1 MSDLTRIGGDESL
14 ARIFIPPLMRGLTN
28 GVDAVDVEA
37 GTVRQAIAQLEDRYP
52 GTRRLLCEGD
62 DLKPGLTV
70 AVDGN
75 ISGLGLLAKLK
86 PDSEVHFLPAIG
98 GG

>member
-1 MSDLTRIGGDESL
+1 MP
-14 ARIFIPPLMRGLTN
+14 RIFIPPLLRPLT

-37 GTVRQAIAQLEDRYP
+37 ANVRQAIERLEEQFP
-52 GTRRLLCEGD
+52 GVRARLCDGD
-62 DLKPGLTV
+62 GLKPGLTV
-70 AVDGN
+70 AVDGHVSS
-75 ISGLGLLAKLK
+75 IGLLQKLK